1 MASCSHPFPTTE
13 LAGHQ
18 GISTDKRG
26 QPDDTQVNPT
36 TYLHLWKNNVD
47 LGISGPYGNITD
59 GSGAWSLLG
68 NYGAED
74 VGVWQL
80 QAVIGGAGS
89 AEMSAPILA
98 RMAN

>member
-1 MASCSHPFPTTE
+1 
-13 LAGHQ
+13 
-18 GISTDKRG
+18 
-26 QPDDTQVNPT
+26 
-36 TYLHLWKNNVD
+36 VD